1 VPKKGFTTFSLAET
15 VEEQL
20 EKLRQAQGLHS
31 RQETVFFLLEYY
43 RTKDEKKSREVAL
56 EA

>member
-20 EKLRQAQGLHS
+20 EKLRQVQGLHS